1 MNSLK
6 DLREYVKNINK
17 NLTVKTNGDMDL
29 FNKKLYAVFSGHD
42 KLTPF
47 YSVKEWS
54 GFKLIS
60 VDIEFNNKKKTDI
73 VPDYI
78 ERGLSDID

>member
-6 DLREYVKNINK
+6 DLRDLVKNINK

-29 FNKKLYAVFSGHD
+29 FNKKLYAIFSGHN

-47 YSVKEWS
+47 YSVKEWN

-60 VDIEFNNKKKTDI
+60 VDIEFNDKKNPDV